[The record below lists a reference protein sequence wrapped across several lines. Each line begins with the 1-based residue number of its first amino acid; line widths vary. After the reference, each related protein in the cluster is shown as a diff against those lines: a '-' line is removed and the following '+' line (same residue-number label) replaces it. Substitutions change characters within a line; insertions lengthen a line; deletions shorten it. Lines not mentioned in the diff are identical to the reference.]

1 MSFVCV
7 DGVYN
12 RLVLKISLRR
22 ENQQKI
28 QTIVNDLLKLI
39 IQDKSLDDIIQ
50 EMQEQAKN
58 RGLTPEI
65 LNEILQNG

>member
-1 MSFVCV
+1 
-7 DGVYN
+7 
-12 RLVLKISLRR
+12 
-22 ENQQKI
+22 
-28 QTIVNDLLKLI
+28 VNDLLELI

-50 EMQEQAKN
+50 EMQEQGKN